1 MLSTLLA
8 AAALSASPAIA
19 RADTL
24 NEAYWNCMFA
34 TARKV
39 REQQTPGDRVP
50 TMLDN
55 ACKAERVALRDAF
68 VAVQLEHGMSID
80 DAVASWTD
88 LDARGR
94 NRIERTFL
102 LPPN

>member
-8 AAALSASPAIA
+8 AAALSASPAVA

-24 NEAYWNCMFA
+24 NEAYWGCMFA
-34 TARKV
+34 TARKAH
-39 REQQTPGDRVP
+39 EQHATSEQVP
-50 TMLDN
+50 ALLDN
-55 ACKAERVALRDAF
+55 ACLSERSAFRDVF
-68 VAVQLEHGMSID
+68 VSVMRERGMSTD

-94 NRIERTFL
+94 NSIERTFL